1 MDGSKIA
8 PPASFEGRPLV
19 DLDEQ
24 EPVEEQVDLGAGDRP
39 FAEQRAF
46 GQAGRAGGNP
56 LIPGWRRPGTA
67 RRRPGRG
74 QRHRFAAASPRAVM
88 LRGSPDPVLVPDQGA
103 LAGEPPGRDGGG
115 LLIAQVGRAWRSGC
129 RFPPCT
135 CTRHNSR
142 RQNSRTRIPDHFG
155 EPADVLACRV
165 VSCRH
170 QAEHKPPQRRHIY
183 GQPRRHP
190 PRDGQLKA
198 PDQAVGGCHRRREDL
213 DAYIVT
219 PEPPRPSPRSFCSL
233 LARAPARPPPAPRAT
248 RRRRWPPPL
257 PSQPAVRAP

>member
-74 QRHRFAAASPRAVM
+74 RPAPVRRRLPAGLSCSVDRQIQSLYRIRALLRVSRPDEMAAA
-88 LRGSPDPVLVPDQGA
+88 
-103 LAGEPPGRDGGG
+103 
-115 LLIAQVGRAWRSGC
+115 
-129 RFPPCT
+129 
-135 CTRHNSR
+135 
-142 RQNSRTRIPDHFG
+142 
-155 EPADVLACRV
+155 
-165 VSCRH
+165 
-170 QAEHKPPQRRHIY
+170 
-183 GQPRRHP
+183 
-190 PRDGQLKA
+190 
-198 PDQAVGGCHRRREDL
+198 
-213 DAYIVT
+213 
-219 PEPPRPSPRSFCSL
+219 CS
-233 LARAPARPPPAPRAT
+233 
-248 RRRRWPPPL
+248 
-257 PSQPAVRAP
+257 